1 MGFISDKPKYITA
14 YQSIKHIYSIINSNS
29 DRNIEVYFIKYENIH
44 EFHNILKNNDIF
56 DLIPNIRK
64 RDEVN
69 DKQEK
74 IFDAF
79 SDYKKEKNIEV
90 IEGPKLT
97 NGKYSMKIR
106 NDTKYIE
113 KNDDFGNINFIMV
126 DNDFIYNMDIKD
138 KDKFQKNKNK
148 DKYKVKISVINKEI
162 QIDQEP
168 DKNDNIIIIKEK
180 EHNKGVYNF
189 ELKQCKEDF
198 NGDSSVEGDEEVEEP
213 KKEEENILNNTID
226 NTTDTNNNNVPIA
239 KLSDIVKLISSS
251 ILNKSEVE
259 IESIIDIYME
269 ANIGK
274 INNELEKKE
283 ETINNII
290 TAVNSI
296 KDYYKN
302 QIQNVENTRAVGV
315 RGDEY
320 YENDRNDES
329 LNLIGESKIDIGNL
343 IDDTSNDNNNGIQN
357 LNQNCFEFS
366 LFKMGQCS
374 NSLCKEKIKYDGK
387 NKLNKY
393 PIILNND
400 IRSIDEIFLTKEK
413 CQFCNQ
419 NNSMICT
426 YKFISIPNI
435 LILKFDIQ
443 KNNPQKYFKVDVEN
457 NIDLKKHLKENVNV
471 INKTKYTLLKT
482 LYVFKSDNDNKL
494 YENIQ
499 NSDENKYIPYLVFY
513 KQES

>member
-1 MGFISDKPKYITA
+1 MGLFSDKPKYIKA

-56 DLIPNIRK
+56 DLIPNIKK
-64 RDEVN
+64 RAEVE
-69 DKQEK
+69 DKKEK
-74 IFDAF
+74 ISDAF

-90 IEGPKLT
+90 IEGPKLN

-138 KDKFQKNKNK
+138 KDNVKNNK

-302 QIQNVENTRAVGV
+302 QIQIEVENTRAIRRIGS
-315 RGDEY
+315 DY
-320 YENDRNDES
+320 YENNRNEES
-329 LNLIGESKIDIGNL
+329 LNLIGESINDIGNL

-357 LNQNCFEFS
+357 LNQNCFEFR
-366 LFKMGQCS
+366 LFKLVQCS
-374 NSLCKEKIKYDGK
+374 NSLCKEKIKDDGK

-482 LYVFKSDNDNKL
+482 LYAFKSDNDNKL

>member
-1 MGFISDKPKYITA
+1 MGIFSDKPKYKNA
-14 YQSIKHIYSIINSNS
+14 YQSIKHIYSTINNNS
-29 DRNIEVYFIKYENIH
+29 DGNIEVYFIKYENIH

-90 IEGPKLT
+90 IEGPKLID
-97 NGKYSMKIR
+97 GKYSMKIR
-106 NDTKYIE
+106 NGTKEIKE
-113 KNDDFGNINFIMV
+113 NDDFGNINFIMV

-138 KDKFQKNKNK
+138 KDKVQKNK

-259 IESIIDIYME
+259 IESLIAEYMKD
-269 ANIGK
+269 NIGK

-296 KDYYKN
+296 KDYYKKLI
-302 QIQNVENTRAVGV
+302 QIDVENTRAIRRIGS
-315 RGDEY
+315 DY
-320 YENDRNDES
+320 YENNRNEES
-329 LNLIGESKIDIGNL
+329 LNLIGESINDIGNL
-343 IDDTSNDNNNGIQN
+343 IDEASNDNNNGIQN
-357 LNQNCFEFS
+357 LNQNCFEFR

-374 NSLCKEKIKYDGK
+374 NSLCKEKIKDDGK

-400 IRSIDEIFLTKEK
+400 IMSIDEIFLTKEK

-494 YENIQ
+494 YENIP
-499 NSDENKYIPYLVFY
+499 NSDKNNYIPYLVFY

>member
-1 MGFISDKPKYITA
+1 
-14 YQSIKHIYSIINSNS
+14 
-29 DRNIEVYFIKYENIH
+29 
-44 EFHNILKNNDIF
+44 
-56 DLIPNIRK
+56 
-64 RDEVN
+64 
-69 DKQEK
+69 
-74 IFDAF
+74 
-79 SDYKKEKNIEV
+79 
-90 IEGPKLT
+90 
-97 NGKYSMKIR
+97 
-106 NDTKYIE
+106 
-113 KNDDFGNINFIMV
+113 
-126 DNDFIYNMDIKD
+126 
-138 KDKFQKNKNK
+138 
-148 DKYKVKISVINKEI
+148 
-162 QIDQEP
+162 
-168 DKNDNIIIIKEK
+168 
-180 EHNKGVYNF
+180 
-189 ELKQCKEDF
+189 
-198 NGDSSVEGDEEVEEP
+198 
-213 KKEEENILNNTID
+213 
-226 NTTDTNNNNVPIA
+226 
-239 KLSDIVKLISSS
+239 
-251 ILNKSEVE
+251 
-259 IESIIDIYME
+259 ME
-269 ANIGK
+269 TNIGK

-302 QIQNVENTRAVGV
+302 QIQNVENTHAIKI

-357 LNQNCFEFS
+357 LNQNCFEFR

-494 YENIQ
+494 YENIP
-499 NSDENKYIPYLVFY
+499 NSDKNNYIPYLVFY

>member
-1 MGFISDKPKYITA
+1 MGLFSDKPKYIKA
-14 YQSIKHIYSIINSNS
+14 YESIKHIYSIINSNS
-29 DRNIEVYFIKYENIH
+29 DGNIEVYFIKYENIH
-44 EFHNILKNNDIF
+44 EFHKILKDNDIF
-56 DLIPNIRK
+56 DLIPNISK
-64 RDEVN
+64 RDEVK
-69 DKQEK
+69 DKDKK
-74 IFDAF
+74 ISDAF

-90 IEGPKLT
+90 IKGPKLID
-97 NGKYSMKIR
+97 GKYSMKIR
-106 NDTKYIE
+106 NDTKEIKE
-113 KNDDFGNINFIMV
+113 NDDFGNINFIMV
-126 DNDFIYNMDIKD
+126 ENGFIYNMDIQD
-138 KDKFQKNKNK
+138 KDKVQKNQ

-213 KKEEENILNNTID
+213 KKEEENILNNIVD
-226 NTTDTNNNNVPIA
+226 NTTNTNDTNNNNVPIA

-259 IESIIDIYME
+259 IESIIDIYMK
-269 ANIGK
+269 ANSGK

-302 QIQNVENTRAVGV
+302 QIQNVENTHAIKI

-457 NIDLKKHLKENVNV
+457 DIDLKKY
-471 INKTKYTLLKT
+471 INANNINNTKYTLLKT
-482 LYVFKSDNDNKL
+482 LYAFKSDNDNKL